1 MDAGAKADLLI
12 PVGLL
17 GEFSAPAV
25 AVTDGSGDPE
35 WVTLPCI
42 GRYQYSSVPAVNMPL
57 DHRTAATAREWVDY
71 QRRSKTCL
79 TPAMILLLVTAA
91 VVFVMA
97 DRWGTAAYI
106 TGFVLLA
113 LVAAATLWRI
123 RQEKRLVHPVFPRL
137 SGGTVRIGHVPI
149 AVCRQ
154 WVDRYPEISTI

>member
-1 MDAGAKADLLI
+1 MDADAKADLLI

-42 GRYQYSSVPAVNMPL
+42 GRYQYGPAPALNMPL
-57 DHRTAATAREWVDY
+57 DHHTAATAREWIEY
-71 QRRSKTCL
+71 RRRSKTFV
-79 TPAMILLLVTAA
+79 TPATILLLVAA
-91 VVFVMA
+91 FAVLVMA
-97 DRWGTAAYI
+97 DHWGDAAYI
-106 TGFVLLA
+106 TG
-113 LVAAATLWRI
+113 LVMLVVATAAKLWRL
-123 RQEKRLVHPVFPRL
+123 REESRLVRPVFPRL
-137 SGGTVRIGHVPI
+137 SGGAIRIGQVPI

>member
-1 MDAGAKADLLI
+1 MDTGARADLLI

-25 AVTDGSGDPE
+25 AVTDGSSDPE

-42 GRYQYSSVPAVNMPL
+42 GRYQYGPASALNMPL
-57 DHRTAATAREWVDY
+57 DHHTAATAREWVEY
-71 QRRSKTCL
+71 RRRNKAFV
-79 TPAMILLLVTAA
+79 TPATILLLVTAA

-97 DRWGTAAYI
+97 DSWGTAAYI

-113 LVAAATLWRI
+113 LVAAATLWRM
-123 RQEKRLVHPVFPRL
+123 RQEKRLVRPVFPRL
-137 SGGTVRIGHVPI
+137 SGGSIRIGQVPI

>member
-42 GRYQYSSVPAVNMPL
+42 GRFQYGPVPALTMPL
-57 DHRTAATAREWVDY
+57 DHRTAAVAREWLEY
-71 QRRSKTCL
+71 QRRNKTFV
-79 TPAMILLLVTAA
+79 TPATILLLVAA
-91 VVFVMA
+91 TGVFVMA
-97 DRWGTAAYI
+97 DRWGAAAYI
-106 TGFVLLA
+106 TGLVMLA
-113 LVAAATLWRI
+113 VAAAATLWRM
-123 RQEKRLVHPVFPRL
+123 RKEKRLVLPAFPRL
-137 SGGTVRIGHVPI
+137 SGGAVRIGQVPI
-149 AVCRQ
+149 EVCRQ